1 MSNSSD
7 VRTIRDLAYRLWEA
21 RGRRDGHAME
31 DWLDAERQVKA
42 SQLPDPVAE
51 AAPEHSRRRRK
62 NTSAPAPTV
71 PVDDAVTTSSELPKV
86 GSRDAPGG

>member
-7 VRTIRDLAYRLWEA
+7 VRTIRELAYRLWEA
-21 RGRRDGHAME
+21 RGRRDGHAVD

-51 AAPEHSRRRRK
+51 AAPKRSRRRK
-62 NTSAPAPTV
+62 KTAPAPSV
-71 PVDDAVTTSSELPKV
+71 PVDDAVTTTPEMPKV